1 MVGNITSLTGN
12 GLRDW
17 FIQRVTAVA
26 IGVYTIF
33 LLGFFIKNP
42 NLSFTQWQEF
52 FSCKAMQIAGTLV
65 VVSIITHAWIGLWT
79 VCTDYIKCVWIRTSV
94 ILFLLLAEAILLV
107 WGLKIVWGI

>member
-1 MVGNITSLTGN
+1 
-12 GLRDW
+12 
-17 FIQRVTAVA
+17 
-26 IGVYTIF
+26 
-33 LLGFFIKNP
+33 
-42 NLSFTQWQEF
+42 
-52 FSCKAMQIAGTLV
+52 MQIAGTLV